1 MRFTLPATSILKE
14 AHVLMTEHLTPA
26 HYSDLL
32 RFARRQTRRAAEAED
47 LLHEA
52 LIVAL
57 KAGRFPPTG
66 DRAWFCG
73 VIRKLATM
81 QARTAARRFR
91 REQQLDLPEAEED
104 VRSNA
109 PLALAATLAPSLRVV
124 MLLAIAG
131 HNRPEIRHLL
141 GISDEALRQRIL
153 MLRRAWRDAGHAEP
167 IRELTGLRYPLESG
181 RIRQA
186 LLPVTRSGR
195 AAFASHDPDGHLF
208 AVNFSAPAPHKT
220 TTGGNKPA

>member
-1 MRFTLPATSILKE
+1 
-14 AHVLMTEHLTPA
+14 MTEHLTPA
-26 HYSDLL
+26 HYFDLL

-57 KAGRFPPTG
+57 KAGRFPTGG

-73 VIRKLATM
+73 VLRKLAAM
-81 QARTAARRFR
+81 QARTAARRLR
-91 REQQLDLPEAEED
+91 REQQLDIPEAED
-104 VRSNA
+104 AGSA
-109 PLALAATLAPSLRVV
+109 DPLAFAATLSPGLRIV

-131 HNRPEIRHLL
+131 HNRLEIRHLL

-153 MLRRAWRDAGHAEP
+153 MLRRAWRDAGHVESSL
-167 IRELTGLRYPLESG
+167 ELIGLRYPLESG

-186 LLPVTRSGR
+186 LLPITRSGR

-208 AVNFSAPAPHKT
+208 AINFSPRASHETA
-220 TTGGNKPA
+220 TGGNKPG

>member
-1 MRFTLPATSILKE
+1 
-14 AHVLMTEHLTPA
+14 MTEHLTPA

-32 RFARRQTRRAAEAED
+32 RFARRQSRRAAEAED

-57 KAGRFPPTG
+57 KAGRFPTGG

-81 QARTAARRFR
+81 QARTAARRLG
-91 REQQLDLPEAEED
+91 REQQMEVPEPEEERSGDPLIFATTLPA
-104 VRSNA
+104 
-109 PLALAATLAPSLRVV
+109 SLRIV

-131 HNRPEIRHLL
+131 HNRLEIRHLL
-141 GISDEALRQRIL
+141 GISDDALRQRIL
-153 MLRRAWRDAGHAEP
+153 MLRRAWRDAGHGETSL
-167 IRELTGLRYPLESG
+167 ELTGLRYPLESG

-208 AVNFSAPAPHKT
+208 AINFSPRASHETA
-220 TTGGNKPA
+220 TGGNKPA

>member
-1 MRFTLPATSILKE
+1 
-14 AHVLMTEHLTPA
+14 MTEHLTPA
-26 HYSDLL
+26 HYFDLL

-57 KAGRFPPTG
+57 KAGRFPTGG
-66 DRAWFCG
+66 DRAWFYG
-73 VIRKLATM
+73 VLRKLAAM

-91 REQQLDLPEAEED
+91 REQQLDIPEAED
-104 VRSNA
+104 ASSA
-109 PLALAATLAPSLRVV
+109 DPLAFAATLSPSLRIV

-131 HNRPEIRHLL
+131 HNRLEIRHLL
-141 GISDEALRQRIL
+141 GVSDEALRQRIL
-153 MLRRAWRDAGHAEP
+153 MLRRAWRDAGHVESSL
-167 IRELTGLRYPLESG
+167 ELTGLRYPLESG

-186 LLPVTRSGR
+186 LLPITRSGR

-208 AVNFSAPAPHKT
+208 AVNFLLRASHETA
-220 TTGGNKPA
+220 TGGNKPA

>member
-1 MRFTLPATSILKE
+1 
-14 AHVLMTEHLTPA
+14 MTEHLTPA
-26 HYSDLL
+26 NYSDLL

-57 KAGRFPPTG
+57 KARRFPTG
-66 DRAWFCG
+66 DDRAWFCG
-73 VIRKLATM
+73 VIRKLAAM
-81 QARTAARRFR
+81 QARTAARRLR
-91 REQQLDLPEAEED
+91 REQQAFAPEGQGAAASGD
-104 VRSNA
+104 
-109 PLALAATLAPSLRVV
+109 PLRFAATLTPSLRIV

-131 HNRPEIRHLL
+131 HNRIEIRHLL
-141 GISDEALRQRIL
+141 KISDEALRQRIL
-153 MLRRAWRDAGHAEP
+153 VLRRAWRDAGYSEP
-167 IRELTGLRYPLESG
+167 GLELTGLRYPLESG

-186 LLPVTRSGR
+186 LLPVTRHGR

-208 AVNFSAPAPHKT
+208 AVSFSSRASHET

>member
-1 MRFTLPATSILKE
+1 
-14 AHVLMTEHLTPA
+14 MTELLTPA
-26 HYSDLL
+26 HYFDLL

-57 KAGRFPPTG
+57 KAGRFPTG
-66 DRAWFCG
+66 SDRAWFCG
-73 VIRKLATM
+73 VLRKLAAM

-91 REQQLDLPEAEED
+91 REQQADAPETEEGPSAD
-104 VRSNA
+104 
-109 PLALAATLAPSLRVV
+109 PLAFAATLSPSLRIV

-131 HNRPEIRHLL
+131 HNRLEIRHLL

-153 MLRRAWRDAGHAEP
+153 MLRRAWRDAGHVESS
-167 IRELTGLRYPLESG
+167 LQLSGLRYPLESG

-186 LLPVTRSGR
+186 LLPITRGGR

-208 AVNFSAPAPHKT
+208 AANFSPRASHETA
-220 TTGGNKPA
+220 TGGNKPA

>member
-1 MRFTLPATSILKE
+1 
-14 AHVLMTEHLTPA
+14 MTEHLTPA
-26 HYSDLL
+26 HYFDLL

-57 KAGRFPPTG
+57 KAGRFPTGG

-73 VIRKLATM
+73 VLRKLAAM
-81 QARTAARRFR
+81 QARTAARRLR
-91 REQQLDLPEAEED
+91 REQQLDIPEAED
-104 VRSNA
+104 ASSA
-109 PLALAATLAPSLRVV
+109 DPLAFAATLSPSLRIV

-131 HNRPEIRHLL
+131 HNRLEIRHLL

-153 MLRRAWRDAGHAEP
+153 MLRRAWRDAGHVESSL
-167 IRELTGLRYPLESG
+167 ELSGLRYPLESG

-186 LLPVTRSGR
+186 LLPITRSGR

-208 AVNFSAPAPHKT
+208 AVNFSPRASHETA
-220 TTGGNKPA
+220 TGGNKPA

>member
-14 AHVLMTEHLTPA
+14 AHALMTEHLTPA
-26 HYSDLL
+26 LYSDLL
-32 RFARRQTRRAAEAED
+32 RFARRQSRRAAEAED

-57 KAGRFPPTG
+57 KAGRFPTGG

-73 VIRKLATM
+73 VLRKLAAM
-81 QARTAARRFR
+81 QARTAARRLR
-91 REQQLDLPEAEED
+91 RELQADVPEVEERCSGD
-104 VRSNA
+104 
-109 PLALAATLAPSLRVV
+109 PLAFAVTLSPSLRIV
-124 MLLAIAG
+124 MLLAIGG
-131 HNRPEIRHLL
+131 HNRLEIRHLL

-153 MLRRAWRDAGHAEP
+153 MLRRAWRDAGHVETNL
-167 IRELTGLRYPLESG
+167 ELTGLRYPLESG

-186 LLPVTRSGR
+186 LLPVTRGGR

-208 AVNFSAPAPHKT
+208 AINFSPRVSHETA
-220 TTGGNKPA
+220 TGGNKPA

>member
-1 MRFTLPATSILKE
+1 
-14 AHVLMTEHLTPA
+14 MTEHLTPA

-32 RFARRQTRRAAEAED
+32 RFAKRQTRRAAEAED

-57 KAGRFPPTG
+57 KAKRFPTVG

-73 VIRKLATM
+73 VIRKLAAM
-81 QARTAARRFR
+81 QARTAARRLR
-91 REQQLDLPEAEED
+91 RERQAPEPETQGTAASSD
-104 VRSNA
+104 
-109 PLALAATLAPSLRVV
+109 PLSFAATLAASLRIV

-131 HNRPEIRHLL
+131 HNRLEIRHLL
-141 GISDEALRQRIL
+141 KISDEALRQRIL
-153 MLRRAWRDAGHAEP
+153 LLRRAWRDAGHLETNL
-167 IRELTGLRYPLESG
+167 ELTGLRYPLESG

-208 AVNFSAPAPHKT
+208 AVNFSSRASHEKAA
-220 TTGGNKPA
+220 GGNKPV

>member
-1 MRFTLPATSILKE
+1 
-14 AHVLMTEHLTPA
+14 MTEHLTPA
-26 HYSDLL
+26 HYFDLL

-57 KAGRFPPTG
+57 KAGRFPIG
-66 DRAWFCG
+66 SDRAWFCG
-73 VIRKLATM
+73 VLRKLAAM

-91 REQQLDLPEAEED
+91 REQQADAPETEEGPSAD
-104 VRSNA
+104 
-109 PLALAATLAPSLRVV
+109 PLAFAATLSPSLRIA

-131 HNRPEIRHLL
+131 HNRLEIRHLL

-153 MLRRAWRDAGHAEP
+153 MLRRAWRDAGHVETNL
-167 IRELTGLRYPLESG
+167 ELTGLRYPLESG

-186 LLPVTRSGR
+186 LLPITRSGR
-195 AAFASHDPDGHLF
+195 AAFSSHDPDGHLF
-208 AVNFSAPAPHKT
+208 AINFSPRASHETA
-220 TTGGNKPA
+220 TGGNKPA